1 MHRPRPRHAL
11 GMLVMVMLL
20 SGCSLTSNY
29 TFKTGALSPAR
40 DAPPL
45 PLTDQHGQPFD
56 LANLSGKAVVLYFG
70 YTACPDACPTTLSD
84 WIEVKRLLGDKAEKV
99 AFVMVTV
106 DPERDTPDQLNRY
119 LTFFDPAF
127 IGLTGDP
134 ETIRAVE
141 SDYGIFAARDEFDDS
156 AMGYLMSHTTSYLA
170 IDREGKLRL
179 VISHGTEPEI
189 VAEDLRHLI

>member
-1 MHRPRPRHAL
+1 MYRPRLRHAL
-11 GMLVMVMLL
+11 GMLILVLLL
-20 SGCSLTSNY
+20 SGCSLTSSY
-29 TFKTGALSPAR
+29 SFKTGAISPAR

-56 LANLSGKAVVLYFG
+56 LATLNGKAVLLYFG

-106 DPERDTPDQLNRY
+106 DPERDTADQLNQY
-119 LTFFDPAF
+119 LTFFDPSF
-127 IGLTGDP
+127 IGLTGNP
-134 ETIRAVE
+134 ETIQDVE
-141 SDYGIFAARDEFDDS
+141 REYGIYAAREEFSDS
-156 AMGYLMSHTTSYLA
+156 AMGYLMNHTTSYLA

-179 VISHGTEPEI
+179 VISHGTDPEI
-189 VAEDLRHLI
+189 VAEDLRHLV

>member
-1 MHRPRPRHAL
+1 VARPLISL
-11 GMLVMVMLL
+11 GRV
-20 SGCSLTSNY
+20 
-29 TFKTGALSPAR
+29 A
-40 DAPPL
+40 
-45 PLTDQHGQPFD
+45 
-56 LANLSGKAVVLYFG
+56 
-70 YTACPDACPTTLSD
+70 
-84 WIEVKRLLGDKAEKV
+84 KRLLGDKAEKV

-134 ETIRAVE
+134 ETIQTVE
-141 SDYGIFAARDEFDDS
+141 SDYGIFAAREEFGDS
-156 AMGYLMSHTTSYLA
+156 AMGYLMNHTTSYLA
-170 IDREGKLRL
+170 IDRDGKLRL

>member
-1 MHRPRPRHAL
+1 MYRPRLRHAL
-11 GMLVMVMLL
+11 GMLVLVLL
-20 SGCSLTSNY
+20 LTGCSLTSSY
-29 TFKTGALSPAR
+29 TFKTGTLSPAR

-56 LANLSGKAVVLYFG
+56 LANLNGKVALLYFG

-84 WIEVKRLLGDKAEKV
+84 WIEVKRLLGDEAEQV

-106 DPERDTPDQLNRY
+106 DPERDTPDKLNQY
-119 LTFFDPAF
+119 LAFFDPSF
-127 IGLTGDP
+127 IGLSGNP
-134 ETIRAVE
+134 ETIQNVE
-141 SDYGIFAARDEFDDS
+141 REYGIYAAREEFGDS
-156 AMGYLMSHTTSYLA
+156 AMGYLMNHTTSYLA
-170 IDREGKLRL
+170 IDRDGKLRL